1 MKSLNHPGTNAGR
14 AIHMRLIVAT
24 AMLVFVTPGILAGQS
39 LGIGSTRDDS
49 VKWRTADSST
59 RLRLGTVYDELR
71 KANPRIQAAEAL
83 ARAARSRISAAGLPP
98 DPQVQFGWMNYEL
111 PTLKPM
117 EVLGMKQLQVM
128 QMLPLGGKLG
138 LSRRIARERATAQSE
153 RAQDAWWEVRALAA
167 MPFYE
172 LYRADQSLVVMRET
186 LRLLGD
192 IREVADVMYRVGSG
206 NQADVL
212 RAQVE
217 IARMTEDTLRMQAMR
232 SGMAARLNA
241 ILDRPQLAS
250 VESPA
255 MPAFPKAI
263 PSLDSLEQLA
273 YAARPMLRAG
283 AADLSAAESMERL
296 ARKELL
302 PDLQLG
308 VQYAQRS
315 KALGAGGMSGGSVS
329 GTERMGSLMI
339 GASVPVF
346 ARSRQLKLREEA
358 AAMRQMAT
366 SDLAEMRANT
376 RGALGERSADLV
388 RARRLAELYR
398 NTIIPQSRAAVSSA
412 FAAYRVG
419 KVDFLTLLD
428 DQMTVNKYRQELV
441 ALEAEEGR
449 AWAELEMLTG
459 TALLDPAAISAA
471 AYSGDNK

>member
-1 MKSLNHPGTNAGR
+1 MESLNHPGANAGR
-14 AIHMRLIVAT
+14 AIHMRLIVGT
-24 AMLVFVTPGILAGQS
+24 AALAFVTPVILAGQS
-39 LGIGSTRDDS
+39 PVIGSTRGDS
-49 VKWRTADSST
+49 VQTKTAESST
-59 RLRLGTVYDELR
+59 RLRLGTVYDEVR
-71 KANPRIQAAEAL
+71 KASPRIQAAEAL
-83 ARAARSRISAAGLPP
+83 ARAARSRISGAGLPP

-111 PTLKPM
+111 PALKPM

-138 LSRRIARERATAQSE
+138 LSRRIAREQATAQSE
-153 RAQDAWWEVRALAA
+153 RAQDAWWEVRTLAA

-172 LYRADQSLVVMRET
+172 LYRADQSLAVMRET

-232 SGMAARLNA
+232 TGMAARLNA
-241 ILDRPQLAS
+241 ILDRPQLAA

-255 MPAFPKAI
+255 LPAFPKAI

-296 ARKELL
+296 ARRELL

-308 VQYAQRS
+308 VQYAQRGKLVS
-315 KALGAGGMSGGSVS
+315 AGGMSSGSVS

-339 GASVPVF
+339 GASLPVF
-346 ARSRQLKLREEA
+346 ARSRQFKLREEA
-358 AAMRQMAT
+358 AAMRQMA
-366 SDLAEMRANT
+366 SSELREMRANT
-376 RGALGERSADLV
+376 RGALGEGSADLA

-412 FAAYRVG
+412 LAAYRVG
-419 KVDFLTLLD
+419 KVDFMTLLD
-428 DQMTVNKYRQELV
+428 NQMTVNKYRQELV
-441 ALEAEEGR
+441 ALEGEEGR

-459 TALLDPAAISAA
+459 TALLDPASTSVAA
-471 AYSGDNK
+471 LGDNK

>member
-1 MKSLNHPGTNAGR
+1 MESLSHPGANAGR
-14 AIHMRLIVAT
+14 AIHIRLIIAT
-24 AMLVFVTPGILAGQS
+24 AMLAFVTPRILAGQS
-39 LGIGSTRDDS
+39 LGIGSTKGDS
-49 VKWRTADSST
+49 VKPTTTDSST
-59 RLRLGTVYDELR
+59 RLQLGTVYDELR
-71 KANPRIQAAEAL
+71 KANPRIQATEAL
-83 ARAARSRISAAGLPP
+83 ARAARSRISGAGLPP

-111 PTLKPM
+111 PSLKPM

-153 RAQDAWWEVRALAA
+153 RARDAWWEARALAS

-172 LYRADQSLVVMRET
+172 IYRADQSLVVMRET

-232 SGMAARLNA
+232 TGMAARLNA
-241 ILDRPQLAS
+241 ILDRPQLAL
-250 VESPA
+250 VGSPV

-263 PSLDSLEQLA
+263 PSVDSLEQLA

-283 AADLSAAESMERL
+283 AADLSAAQSMERL

-315 KALGAGGMSGGSVS
+315 KALGAGGMPSGSGA

-339 GASVPVF
+339 GASLPVF

-358 AAMRQMAT
+358 TAMRQMAT
-366 SDLAEMRANT
+366 SELTEMRANT
-376 RGALGERSADLV
+376 RGALGERFADLV

-419 KVDFLTLLD
+419 KVDFMTLLD
-428 DQMTVNKYRQELV
+428 NQMTVNKYRQELV

-459 TALLDPAAISAA
+459 TALLDSAAISAA
-471 AYSGDNK
+471 AYTGDNT

>member
-1 MKSLNHPGTNAGR
+1 MESLSRPGANAGR
-14 AIHMRLIVAT
+14 AVHMQLIVAT
-24 AMLVFVTPGILAGQS
+24 AMLAFVTPGMLAGQS
-39 LGIGSTRDDS
+39 MGIGSTRGDS
-49 VKWRTADSST
+49 VKTRTAESST

-71 KANPRIQAAEAL
+71 KASPRIQAAEAL
-83 ARAARSRISAAGLPP
+83 ARAARARISGAGLPP

-111 PTLKPM
+111 PSLKPM

-153 RAQDAWWEVRALAA
+153 RAKDAWWEVRALAA

-192 IREVADVMYRVGSG
+192 IREVADAMYRVGSG

-232 SGMAARLNA
+232 TGMTARLNA
-241 ILDRPQLAS
+241 ILDRPQLAA

-255 MPAFPKAI
+255 LPAFPKAI

-283 AADLSAAESMERL
+283 AAELSAAESMERL

-308 VQYAQRS
+308 VQYAQRGKLVS
-315 KALGAGGMSGGSVS
+315 DGGMSSGSVS

-339 GASVPVF
+339 GASLPVF

-358 AAMRQMAT
+358 TAMRQMAT
-366 SDLAEMRANT
+366 SELTEMRANT
-376 RGALGERSADLV
+376 RGALGERFADLV
-388 RARRLAELYR
+388 RARRLAALYR

-419 KVDFLTLLD
+419 KVDFMTLLD
-428 DQMTVNKYRQELV
+428 NQMTVNKYRQELV

-459 TALLDPAAISAA
+459 AVLFDPNATSGAAF
-471 AYSGDNK
+471 SGDDK